1 MGTVCLIIA
10 SYLLGWIVAHNV
22 VANECRKL
30 GKDYLVELKGFTPEI
45 SFNALGLH

>member
-1 MGTVCLIIA
+1 MGTMCLMLA

-30 GKDYLVELKGFTPEI
+30 GKFYVGDTVFHCTKIEEKE
-45 SFNALGLH
+45 